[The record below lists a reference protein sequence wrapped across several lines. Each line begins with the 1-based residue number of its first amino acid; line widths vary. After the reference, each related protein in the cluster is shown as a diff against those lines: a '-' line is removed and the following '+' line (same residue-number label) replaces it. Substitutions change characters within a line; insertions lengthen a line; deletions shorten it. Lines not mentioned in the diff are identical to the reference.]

1 MLQSGAVATCPGV
14 YEFLGAVPSERTDG
28 RQGYRANH
36 NACSV
41 CTRVLG
47 PCLAA
52 CRTIGLPL
60 PNML

>member
-36 NACSV
+36 K
-41 CTRVLG
+41 RVFRLYPG
-47 PCLAA
+47 AGAVP
-52 CRTIGLPL
+52 RR
-60 PNML
+60 